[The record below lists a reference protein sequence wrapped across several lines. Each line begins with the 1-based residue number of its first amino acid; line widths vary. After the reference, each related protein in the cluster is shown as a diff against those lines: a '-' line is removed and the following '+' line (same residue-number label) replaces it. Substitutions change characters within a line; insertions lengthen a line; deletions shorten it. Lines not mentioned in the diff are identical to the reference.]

1 MSDETSPVDPSVKIV
16 SEFENW
22 FSATFIPRQE
32 VLLQKWV
39 KGENHN
45 INPYL
50 VAYKSAALTGGKTP
64 EGIAEALIT
73 LSWLGQG
80 LSTSFGML
88 FQTHLTNIL
97 QDVYGSTTSGIDL
110 EFLDHFD
117 GRKKY
122 AQIKLGPDTINS
134 DDVVTIDNHFK
145 TIKRLARTNNVALQ
159 NNDLV
164 IGIIY
169 GSHGQLNA
177 NYVALKDLN
186 YELYVGDEFFEH
198 VTGVPDLGS
207 QLIEA
212 AVRASKTVNVHSL
225 LEAAIDTLSKDPVIK
240 KLV

>member
-1 MSDETSPVDPSVKIV
+1 MSIEAHAANPSVRIV

-22 FSATFIPRQE
+22 
-32 VLLQKWV
+32 L

-50 VAYKSAALTGGKTP
+50 VAYKSAALTGAKSA

-97 QDVYGSTTSGIDL
+97 QDVFGSTTSGIDV
-110 EFLDHFD
+110 EFIDHFD
-117 GRKKY
+117 ERKKY

-134 DDVVTIDNHFK
+134 DDVVTIDNHFRA
-145 TIKRLARTNNVALQ
+145 IKRLGKMNNLALQ

-164 IGIIY
+164 IGVIY
-169 GSHGQLNA
+169 GSHSQLNSS
-177 NYVALKDLN
+177 YTALKDLN

-212 AVRASKTVNVHSL
+212 AVRASKSVNVNSL
-225 LEAAIDTLSKDPVIK
+225 LEKAIDTLSKDPLIT